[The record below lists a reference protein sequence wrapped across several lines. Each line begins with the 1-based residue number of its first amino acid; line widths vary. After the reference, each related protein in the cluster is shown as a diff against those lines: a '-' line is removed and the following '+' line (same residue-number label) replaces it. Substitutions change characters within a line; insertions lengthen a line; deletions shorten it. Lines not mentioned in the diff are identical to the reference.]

1 MEWPFGFPVGSALAR
16 YSRAFLR
23 ILMHSVFLQIWV
35 AEWQSGEQALSV
47 LLFAV
52 LEKQQEELQAC
63 VRRADEV
70 VTQLHKTVLDSI
82 GWAQTTVTQ
91 MQQRL
96 SASDASSSTG
106 K

>member
-1 MEWPFGFPVGSALAR
+1 M
-16 YSRAFLR
+16 
-23 ILMHSVFLQIWV
+23 
-35 AEWQSGEQALSV
+35 AEWWQAISF

-82 GWAQTTVTQ
+82 SWAQTTVTQ

-96 SASDASSSTG
+96 NASDALPSTG
-106 K
+106 T